1 MGNIQ
6 SWFQDL
12 SIITRIL
19 TVHSKNLDKLC
30 EVGLKILDV

>member
-30 EVGLKILDV
+30 EVDLKILDV

>member
-6 SWFQDL
+6 SRFQDL

-19 TVHSKNLDKLC
+19 TVHSTNYAKY
-30 EVGLKILDV
+30 VGLKILDI